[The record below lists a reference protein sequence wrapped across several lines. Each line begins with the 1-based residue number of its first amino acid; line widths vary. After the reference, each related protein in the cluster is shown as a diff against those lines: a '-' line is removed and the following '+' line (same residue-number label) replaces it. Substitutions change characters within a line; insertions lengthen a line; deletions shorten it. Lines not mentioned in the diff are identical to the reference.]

1 MAEYKKKTVSYMDY
15 SDFRKIK
22 TPEDTSGCFV
32 IFGDEDYIK
41 ESCLATLKKLALD
54 GGDETFNYR
63 RLNGPNIDMDELM
76 EAVEA
81 FPSFAERTFVEVRD
95 FDIYKCK
102 EDAAEKLMAILA
114 DVPDYCCLVF
124 YYATISFTADKR
136 RKKLHDAVQKAAKL
150 YEINMQEQN
159 QLIKW
164 IQRRFA
170 ASGQTISN
178 DNCEYL
184 IMLCG
189 GLMTGLI
196 SEIEKISAYA
206 KQKEIS
212 RGDID
217 AVAVPVAEAQ
227 VFKLSN
233 AIAEKNFNEAAHLMG
248 TLLQMNEHPVM
259 ILGLIG
265 SQCRKLYTAR
275 LLKEQGGSIGQLV
288 SLLDFRSEYPAKLL
302 MNNAAKFSLGWCE
315 KAVLACAETDY
326 QMKNSPIDGEELLKS
341 LFLRLAGDR

>member
-1 MAEYKKKTVSYMDY
+1 MADYKKKAAAYLDY
-15 SDFRKIK
+15 SDFKKIK
-22 TPEDTSGCFV
+22 TPEETSGCFV

-41 ESCLATLKKLALD
+41 ESCLAQLKKLALD

-63 RLNGPNIDMDELM
+63 RLTGPNVDLDELS

-102 EDAAEKLMAILA
+102 EENTERLMSILA

-124 YYATISFTADKR
+124 FYATIPFSEDKR
-136 RKKLHDAVQKAAKL
+136 RKKFYEAVKKAAKL

-159 QLIKW
+159 MLIKW

-170 ASGQTISN
+170 ANNQSIST

-189 GLMTGLI
+189 GLMTGLV
-196 SEIEKISAYA
+196 SEIEKISAFA
-206 KQKEIS
+206 NSKEIS
-212 RGDID
+212 RSDID

-233 AIAEKNFNEAAHLMG
+233 AIAENNFNEAARLMG

-259 ILGLIG
+259 LLGLIG
-265 SQCRKLYTAR
+265 SQCRKLHIAR
-275 LLKEQGGSIGQLV
+275 LLRDKGGSIAQLV
-288 SLLDFRSEYPAKLL
+288 KLLGFKSEYPAKLL
-302 MNNAAKFSLGWCE
+302 MNNASKFSLEWCE

-326 QMKNSPIDGEELLKS
+326 QMKNSSIDGEELLKS
-341 LFLRLAGDR
+341 LFLRLAGER